1 MRSRF
6 GHKVVGIFAI
16 SDCLGGA
23 GCEYKVC
30 HLLSPI
36 EIQLRNP
43 IRPDPSA
50 RQIKWLGG
58 KINAKV
64 FIFIKMRWEKR
75 QKNAPDYEEIKV

>member
-58 KINAKV
+58 KS
-64 FIFIKMRWEKR
+64 M
-75 QKNAPDYEEIKV
+75 QKCSYSLK